1 MNKRTILMGGMVL
14 ALLGLLAGG
23 AYTAVQLLS
32 SPKSDGLPDG
42 AQVSQGL
49 YEGSGENPVAAQ
61 TILVPASE
69 LPEEEASAFG
79 IFLRQEDNS
88 YFVGTGNTS
97 IDISVEGGDPAVS
110 MGHSGPE
117 VEVVANRDTIFYED
131 ITEVDPGVPDSPAQ
145 ELVQL
150 VRQVEPPTEL
160 PRGSSMRVWGERRS
174 DRVVATIVL
183 FVKYQLPP
191 ELR

>member
-1 MNKRTILMGGMVL
+1 MNKRTVLIGGMVL
-14 ALLGLLAGG
+14 VLLGLLAGG

-32 SPKSDGLPDG
+32 TQKDGSVPDG
-42 AQVSQGL
+42 TQVSQGL
-49 YEGSGENPVAAQ
+49 YESSGGNPVAAQ

-69 LPEEEASAFG
+69 LPDEEASTVG

-97 IDISVEGGDPAVS
+97 IDISVENNEPSVAT
-110 MGHSGPE
+110 GHSGPE

-131 ITEVDPGVPDSPAQ
+131 ITEIDPGVPDSPAQ

-150 VRQVEPPTEL
+150 VRQVEPPTDL